1 MAEIRIAIAG
11 VGNCASS
18 LIQGLEYYKDVKNSD
33 ELVPGLMHNS
43 MGDYLI
49 SDIKPV
55 AAFDV
60 DRRKVG
66 TDLSRAIFAE
76 PNCTKKFSDVP
87 ELDVEVMKGHVLD
100 GIAPHMKDYFLVDP
114 TQKPEDVAS
123 VLESTRADILI
134 NYLPVGSE
142 EAVRWYASQA
152 LEAGCAFINCIPVF
166 IASNREWAEKFRRA
180 GLPVIGD
187 DIKSLVGATI
197 VHRTL
202 TQMIVDRGARIDST
216 YQLNIGGNT
225 DFRNMTDQSR
235 LKSKK
240 ISKTESVSSQIP
252 YDAYVYAGPNG
263 CIDCLN
269 DNKICHLK
277 IDFRLFGDVPAYID
291 LKLSVEDSPNSAGV
305 VVDAIRV
312 AKIALDRKIGGPLLE
327 ASSYFMKHPPQQM
340 REQDA
345 RAMLDEFI
353 KGGSPIPRPSFS
365 IPLQSV

>member
-1 MAEIRIAIAG
+1 MSGIRIAIAG

-18 LIQGLEYYKDVKNSD
+18 LIQGLEYYKNIKNSD

-43 MGDYLI
+43 LGGYLI

-55 AAFDV
+55 AAFDI
-60 DRRKVG
+60 DKRKVG
-66 TDLSRAIFAE
+66 TDLSKAIFSN

-87 ELDVEVMKGHVLD
+87 EYDVKVMKGQVLD
-100 GIAPHMKDYFLVDP
+100 GVAPHMKEYFRVDNK
-114 TQKPEDVAS
+114 QKPVDVAS
-123 VLESTRADILI
+123 VLRKSKADILI

-142 EAVRWYASQA
+142 EAVKWYATQA
-152 LEAGCAFINCIPVF
+152 LEAGCGFINCIPVF
-166 IASNREWAEKFRRA
+166 IASNKQWAEKFKKA
-180 GLPVIGD
+180 NLPIIGD

-202 TQMIVDRGARIDST
+202 TQTIVDRGAKIDST

-240 ISKTESVSSQIP
+240 ISKTESISSQIP
-252 YDAYVYAGPNG
+252 YEAHVYAGPNG
-263 CIDCLN
+263 CIDGLD
-269 DNKICHLK
+269 DNKVCHLK
-277 IDFRLFGDVPAYID
+277 IDFKLFGDVPAYID

-312 AKIALDRKIGGPLLE
+312 AKIALDRKIGGPILP
-327 ASSYFMKHPPQQM
+327 ASAYFMKHPPQQM
-340 REQDA
+340 RDIEA
-345 RAMLDEFI
+345 REKLEEFI
-353 KGGSPIPRPSFS
+353 ER
-365 IPLQSV
+365 

>member
-1 MAEIRIAIAG
+1 MAFIRIAIAG

-18 LIQGLEYYKDVKNSD
+18 LIQGLEYYKHVKNSD

-43 MGDYLI
+43 LDGYLI

-60 DRRKVG
+60 DKRKVG
-66 TDLSRAIFAE
+66 EDLSKAVFSE
-76 PNCTKKFSDVP
+76 PNCTKKFSDVR
-87 ELDVEVMKGHVLD
+87 EFGVEVMKGEVLD
-100 GIAPHMKDYFLVDP
+100 GVAPHMKDYFVVDKK
-114 TQKPEDVAS
+114 QKPVDVTS
-123 VLESTRADILI
+123 ILKKTKADVLI

-142 EAVRWYASQA
+142 EAVKWYASQA

-166 IASNREWAEKFRRA
+166 IASDKKWAEKFRKA
-180 GLPVIGD
+180 KLPVIGD
-187 DIKSLVGATI
+187 DIKSMVGATI

-202 TQMIVDRGARIDST
+202 TQMILDRGAKIDST

-225 DFRNMTDQSR
+225 DFRNMTDSSR

-240 ISKTESVSSQIP
+240 ISKTESIASQIP

-263 CIDCLN
+263 CIDCLK
-269 DNKICHLK
+269 DNKVCHLK
-277 IDFRLFGDVPAYID
+277 IDFKLFGDVPAYID

-312 AKIALDRKIGGPLLE
+312 AKIAMDRKIGGVLLP
-327 ASSYFMKHPPQQM
+327 ASAYFMKHPPKQM
-340 REQDA
+340 RENEA
-345 RAMLDEFI
+345 REKLEEFI
-353 KGGSPIPRPSFS
+353 RG
-365 IPLQSV
+365 

>member
-1 MAEIRIAIAG
+1 MAGIRIAIAG

-18 LIQGLEYYKDVKNSD
+18 LIQGLEYYNNVKNSHD
-33 ELVPGLMHNS
+33 LVPGLMHNAL
-43 MGDYLI
+43 GGYLI

-60 DRRKVG
+60 DKRKVG
-66 TDLSRAIFAE
+66 RDLSKAIFSE

-87 ELDVEVMKGHVLD
+87 EMDVEVMKGKVLD
-100 GIAPHMKDYFLVDP
+100 GVAPHMKDYFRVDEK
-114 TQKPEDVAS
+114 QKPVDVAE
-123 VLESTRADILI
+123 VLKKTKADILI

-142 EAVRWYASQA
+142 EAVKWYASQA

-166 IASNREWAEKFRRA
+166 IASDKKWAEKFRKSK
-180 GLPVIGD
+180 LPIIGD

-197 VHRTL
+197 VHRAL
-202 TQMIVDRGARIDST
+202 TQMIVDRGAKIDST

-240 ISKTESVSSQIP
+240 ISKTESVASQIP

-312 AKIALDRKIGGPLLE
+312 AKIALNRKIGGPLLP
-327 ASSYFMKHPPQQM
+327 ASAYFMKHPPQQM
-340 REQDA
+340 RESEA
-345 RAMLDEFI
+345 REQLEEFI
-353 KGGSPIPRPSFS
+353 KE
-365 IPLQSV
+365 V

>member
-1 MAEIRIAIAG
+1 MVGIRIAIAG

-18 LIQGLEYYKDVKNSD
+18 LIQGLEYYKNIKNTD
-33 ELVPGLMHNS
+33 EIVPGLMHNS
-43 MGDYLI
+43 LGGYLI

-55 AAFDV
+55 AAFDI
-60 DRRKVG
+60 DFRKVG
-66 TDLSRAIFAE
+66 KDISEAVFEE

-87 ELDVEVMKGHVLD
+87 ELGVKVMKGKVLD
-100 GIAPHMKDYFLVDP
+100 GVAPHMKDYFKVDEK
-114 TQKPEDVAS
+114 QESVDVAA
-123 VLESTRADILI
+123 VLKRSKTDILI

-142 EAVRWYASQA
+142 EAVKYYASQA
-152 LEAGCAFINCIPVF
+152 LEAECAFINCIPVF
-166 IASNREWAEKFRRA
+166 IASNKQWADKFRKA
-180 GLPVIGD
+180 GLPIIGD

-197 VHRTL
+197 VHRAI
-202 TQMIVDRGARIDST
+202 TQMIVDRGAKIDST

-225 DFRNMTDQSR
+225 DFRNMTDQGR

-240 ISKTESVSSQIP
+240 ISKTSSIASQIP

-277 IDFRLFGDVPAYID
+277 IDFKLFGGAPAYID

-312 AKIALDRKIGGPLLE
+312 AKIALDRKIGGPIMP
-327 ASSYFMKHPPQQM
+327 ASAYFMKHPPEQM
-340 REQDA
+340 RDVEA
-345 RAMLDEFI
+345 RAKLEEFI
-353 KGGSPIPRPSFS
+353 KD
-365 IPLQSV
+365 

>member
-1 MAEIRIAIAG
+1 MAHIRIAIAG
-11 VGNCASS
+11 IGNCASS
-18 LIQGLEYYKDVKNSD
+18 LIQGLEYYKDVENSD
-33 ELVPGLMHNS
+33 DLVPGLMHNS
-43 MGDYLI
+43 LGGYLI

-55 AAFDV
+55 AAFEV
-60 DRRKVG
+60 DKRKVG
-66 TDLSRAIFAE
+66 KDLSEAIFSE
-76 PNCTKKFSDVP
+76 PNCTKKFADVP
-87 ELDVEVMKGHVLD
+87 DLGVEVMKGKVLD
-100 GIAPHMKDYFLVDP
+100 GVAPHMKDYFIVDEKQEP
-114 TQKPEDVAS
+114 VDVAS
-123 VLESTRADILI
+123 VLKSSKADILI

-142 EAVRWYASQA
+142 EAVKWYASQA
-152 LEAGCAFINCIPVF
+152 LEAGCGFINCIPVF
-166 IASNREWAEKFRRA
+166 IASDKKWAEKFKA
-180 GLPVIGD
+180 AKLPIIGD

-197 VHRTL
+197 VHRAL

-240 ISKTESVSSQIP
+240 ISKTESVASQIP

-312 AKIALDRKIGGPLLE
+312 AKIALDKKIGGALLP
-327 ASSYFMKHPPQQM
+327 ASAYFMKHPPEQM
-340 REQDA
+340 REGESRDQ
-345 RAMLDEFI
+345 LEKFI
-353 KGGSPIPRPSFS
+353 RG
-365 IPLQSV
+365 

>member
-1 MAEIRIAIAG
+1 MAGIRIAIAG

-18 LIQGLEYYKDVKNSD
+18 LIQGLEYYKDVKGSD
-33 ELVPGLMHNS
+33 DIIPGLMHNS
-43 MGDYLI
+43 LGKYLI

-60 DRRKVG
+60 DKRKVG
-66 TDLSRAIFAE
+66 KDLSLALFAE
-76 PNCTKKFSDVP
+76 PNCTKKFSELP
-87 ELDVEVMKGHVLD
+87 EFDVEVMKGQVLD
-100 GIAPHMKDYFLVDP
+100 GVAPHMKDYFQVDEK
-114 TQKPEDVAS
+114 QKPVDVAS
-123 VLESTRADILI
+123 VLKRSKADVLI

-142 EAVRWYASQA
+142 KAVKWYASQA
-152 LEAGCAFINCIPVF
+152 LEAGCGFINCIPVF
-166 IASNREWAEKFRRA
+166 IASNEQWAEKFRKA
-180 GLPVIGD
+180 KLPVIGD

-202 TQMIVDRGARIDST
+202 TQMIIDRGAKIDST
-216 YQLNIGGNT
+216 YQLNVGGNT

-277 IDFRLFGDVPAYID
+277 LDFKLFGNVPAYID

-312 AKIALDRKIGGPLLE
+312 AKIALDRKIGGPILS
-327 ASSYFMKHPPQQM
+327 ASAYFMKHPPQQM
-340 REQDA
+340 REPDS
-345 RAMLDEFI
+345 RAQLEEFI
-353 KGGSPIPRPSFS
+353 RG
-365 IPLQSV
+365 

>member
-1 MAEIRIAIAG
+1 MACIRIAIAG

-18 LIQGLEYYKDVKNSD
+18 LIQGLEYYKNVNNSD

-43 MGDYLI
+43 LGGYLI

-55 AAFDV
+55 AAFDI
-60 DRRKVG
+60 DKRKVG
-66 TDLSRAIFAE
+66 TDLSQAIFSE
-76 PNCTKKFSDVP
+76 PNCTKKFMDVP
-87 ELDVEVMKGHVLD
+87 ENDVTVVKGPVLD
-100 GIAPHMKDYFLVDP
+100 GVSPHMKDYLRVDNK
-114 TQKPEDVAS
+114 QKPVDVAS
-123 VLESTRADILI
+123 VLKKSKADVLI

-142 EAVRWYASQA
+142 KAAKWYAAQA
-152 LEAGCAFINCIPVF
+152 IESGCGFINCIPVF
-166 IASNREWAEKFRRA
+166 IASNELWANKFKKA
-180 GLPVIGD
+180 KIPIIGD

-197 VHRTL
+197 VHRAL
-202 TQMIVDRGARIDST
+202 TQMIVERGAKVDST

-240 ISKTESVSSQIP
+240 ISKTESVASQIP

-277 IDFRLFGDVPAYID
+277 IDFKLFGNIPAYID

-312 AKIALDRKIGGPLLE
+312 AKIALDRKIGGPILP
-327 ASSYFMKHPPQQM
+327 ASAYFMKHPPLQM
-340 REQDA
+340 RDVEA
-345 RAMLDEFI
+345 RKELEEFI
-353 KGGSPIPRPSFS
+353 KS
-365 IPLQSV
+365 I

>member
-1 MAEIRIAIAG
+1 MAKIRVAITG

-18 LIQGLEYYKDVKNSD
+18 LIQGLEYYKHVKNSG

-43 MGDYLI
+43 LGGYLI

-66 TDLSRAIFAE
+66 TDLSEAIFSE
-76 PNCTKKFSDVP
+76 PNCTKKFSDVS
-87 ELDVEVMKGHVLD
+87 EFDVEVMKGKVLD
-100 GIAPHMKDYFLVDP
+100 GVASHMKDYFKVDEK
-114 TQKPEDVAS
+114 QKPVDVAS
-123 VLESTRADILI
+123 ELRSSKADILI
-134 NYLPVGSE
+134 NYLPVGSDD
-142 EAVRWYASQA
+142 AVKWYASQA

-166 IASNREWAEKFRRA
+166 IASDKKWAEKFRKA
-180 GLPVIGD
+180 KLPIIGD

-197 VHRTL
+197 VHRAL
-202 TQMIVDRGARIDST
+202 TQMIVDRGAKIDST

-235 LKSKK
+235 LASKN
-240 ISKTESVSSQIP
+240 ISKTESVASQIP

-277 IDFRLFGDVPAYID
+277 IDFKLFGDVPAYID

-312 AKIALDRKIGGPLLE
+312 AKIALDRKIGGVLLP
-327 ASSYFMKHPPQQM
+327 ASAYFMKHPPAQM
-340 REQDA
+340 RDSDA
-345 RAMLDEFI
+345 REKLEEFI
-353 KGGSPIPRPSFS
+353 RG
-365 IPLQSV
+365 

>member
-1 MAEIRIAIAG
+1 MAGIRIAIVG

-18 LIQGLEYYKDVKNSD
+18 LIQGLEYYKDVKGSD
-33 ELVPGLMHNS
+33 DIVPGLMHNS
-43 MGDYLI
+43 LGGYLI

-55 AAFDV
+55 AAFDI

-66 TDLSRAIFAE
+66 KDLSEAIFAD
-76 PNCTKKFSDVP
+76 PNCTKKLADVP
-87 ELDVEVMKGHVLD
+87 QQDVEVMKGEVLD
-100 GIAPHMKDYFLVDP
+100 GVAPHMKDFFKVDERQEP
-114 TQKPEDVAS
+114 VDVAA
-123 VLESTRADILI
+123 VLKKSKVDVLI

-142 EAVRWYASQA
+142 EAAKYYASRA
-152 LEAGCAFINCIPVF
+152 LEAGCGFINCIPVF
-166 IASNREWAEKFRRA
+166 IASNEQWADKFKMA
-180 GLPVIGD
+180 ELPLIGD

-197 VHRTL
+197 IHRAL
-202 TQMIVDRGARIDST
+202 THTIVDRGAKIEST

-235 LKSKK
+235 LTSKK
-240 ISKTESVSSQIP
+240 ISKTESISSQIP

-277 IDFRLFGDVPAYID
+277 IDFKLFGDVPAYID

-312 AKIALDRKIGGPLLE
+312 AKIALDRNIGGPIIP
-327 ASSYFMKHPPQQM
+327 ASAYFMKHPPSQM
-340 REQDA
+340 RDVEA
-345 RAMLDEFI
+345 RKKLEDFI
-353 KGGSPIPRPSFS
+353 NNEY
-365 IPLQSV
+365 

>member
-1 MAEIRIAIAG
+1 MAGIRIAIAG
-11 VGNCASS
+11 AGNCASS
-18 LIQGLEYYKDVKNSD
+18 LIQGLGYYKDVKNSD

-43 MGDYLI
+43 LGGYLI

-60 DRRKVG
+60 DKRKVG
-66 TDLSRAIFAE
+66 KDLSKAIFSE
-76 PNCTKKFSDVP
+76 PNCTKKFSEVA
-87 ELDVEVMKGHVLD
+87 ETGVEVMKGKVLD
-100 GIAPHMKDYFLVDP
+100 GVAPHMKDYFVVDKK
-114 TQKPEDVAS
+114 QKPVDVAS
-123 VLESTRADILI
+123 VLKKTKTDVLI

-142 EAVRWYASQA
+142 EAVKWYASQA

-166 IASNREWAEKFRRA
+166 IASDKKWAEKFRKA
-180 GLPVIGD
+180 KLPVIGD

-197 VHRTL
+197 VHRAL
-202 TQMIVDRGARIDST
+202 TQMIVDRGAKIDST

-225 DFRNMTDQSR
+225 DFRNMTDPSR

-240 ISKTESVSSQIP
+240 ISKTESVASQIP

-277 IDFRLFGDVPAYID
+277 IDFKLFGDVPACID

-312 AKIALDRKIGGPLLE
+312 AKIALDRKIGGAILP
-327 ASSYFMKHPPQQM
+327 ASAYFMKHPPKQM
-340 REQDA
+340 RESEA
-345 RAMLDEFI
+345 REELEEFI
-353 KGGSPIPRPSFS
+353 RG
-365 IPLQSV
+365 

>member
-1 MAEIRIAIAG
+1 MAGIRIAIAG
-11 VGNCASS
+11 IGNCASS
-18 LIQGLEYYKDVKNSD
+18 LIQGLDYYKNIKKSD

-43 MGDYLI
+43 LGGYLV

-55 AAFDV
+55 AAFDI
-60 DRRKVG
+60 DKRKVG
-66 TDLSRAIFAE
+66 TDLSEAIFSE
-76 PNCTKKFSDVP
+76 PNCTKKFSDVSDM
-87 ELDVEVMKGHVLD
+87 DVEVMKGQVLD
-100 GIAPHMKDYFLVDP
+100 GVASHMKDYFLVDEI
-114 TQKPEDVAS
+114 QKPVDVAS
-123 VLESTRADILI
+123 VLKRSKADVLI

-142 EAVRWYASQA
+142 EAVKWYASQA

-166 IASNREWAEKFRRA
+166 IASNKQWAEKFREA
-180 GLPVIGD
+180 KLPIIGD

-202 TQMIVDRGARIDST
+202 TQMIIDRGARIDST

-240 ISKTESVSSQIP
+240 ISKTESVASQIP

-305 VVDAIRV
+305 VVDAIRI
-312 AKIALDRKIGGPLLE
+312 AKIALDRKIGGPVMA
-327 ASSYFMKHPPQQM
+327 ASAYFMKHPPQQM

-345 RAMLDEFI
+345 REQLEEFI
-353 KGGSPIPRPSFS
+353 K
-365 IPLQSV
+365 

>member
-1 MAEIRIAIAG
+1 MAGIRIAIAG

-18 LIQGLEYYKDVKNSD
+18 LIQGLEYYKNISHSD
-33 ELVPGLMHNS
+33 DLVPGLMHNS
-43 MGDYLI
+43 LGGYLI

-55 AAFDV
+55 AAFDI
-60 DRRKVG
+60 DARKVG
-66 TDLSRAIFAE
+66 TDLSKAILSE

-87 ELDVEVMKGHVLD
+87 KIGIEVMKGRVLD
-100 GIAPHMKDYFLVDP
+100 GVAPHMTDYFRVDEK
-114 TQKPEDVAS
+114 QKPVDVATILKRS
-123 VLESTRADILI
+123 KADILI

-142 EAVRWYASQA
+142 EAVKYYATQA

-166 IASNREWAEKFRRA
+166 IASNKQWADKFRKA
-180 GLPVIGD
+180 KLPIIGD

-197 VHRTL
+197 VHRAL
-202 TQMIVDRGARIDST
+202 TQMIVDRGAKIDST

-225 DFRNMTDQSR
+225 DFRNMTDQAR

-240 ISKTESVSSQIP
+240 ISKTESIASQIP

-277 IDFRLFGDVPAYID
+277 IDFKLFGNVPAYID
-291 LKLSVEDSPNSAGV
+291 LKLSVEDSPNSAGI

-312 AKIALDRKIGGPLLE
+312 AKIALDRKIGGPIIP
-327 ASSYFMKHPPQQM
+327 ASAYFMKHPPEQIRDVEA
-340 REQDA
+340 REK
-345 RAMLDEFI
+345 LEEFI
-353 KGGSPIPRPSFS
+353 KGSN
-365 IPLQSV
+365 

>member
-1 MAEIRIAIAG
+1 MAGIRIAIAG

-18 LIQGLEYYKDVKNSD
+18 LIQGLEYYKNISHSD
-33 ELVPGLMHNS
+33 DIVPGLMHNS
-43 MGDYLI
+43 LGGYLI

-55 AAFDV
+55 AAFDI
-60 DRRKVG
+60 DERKVG
-66 TDLSRAIFAE
+66 TDLSKAIFSE

-87 ELDVEVMKGHVLD
+87 YLNVEVMKGQVLD
-100 GIAPHMKDYFLVDP
+100 GVAPHMTDYFRVDEE
-114 TQKPEDVAS
+114 QKPVDVVAILKRS
-123 VLESTRADILI
+123 KADILI

-142 EAVRWYASQA
+142 EAVKYYASQA

-166 IASNREWAEKFRRA
+166 IASNKEWADKFRKAR
-180 GLPVIGD
+180 LPIIGD

-197 VHRTL
+197 VHRAL
-202 TQMIVDRGARIDST
+202 TQMIVDRGAKIDST

-225 DFRNMTDQSR
+225 DFRNMTDQAR

-240 ISKTESVSSQIP
+240 ISKTESIASQIP

-277 IDFRLFGDVPAYID
+277 IDFKLFGDVPAYID

-312 AKIALDRKIGGPLLE
+312 AKIALDRKLGRPIIP
-327 ASSYFMKHPPQQM
+327 ASAYFMKHPPEQIRDVEA
-340 REQDA
+340 REK
-345 RAMLDEFI
+345 LEEFI
-353 KGGSPIPRPSFS
+353 KGK
-365 IPLQSV
+365 

>member
-1 MAEIRIAIAG
+1 MAGIRIAIAG

-18 LIQGLEYYKDVKNSD
+18 LIQGLEYYKNISHSD
-33 ELVPGLMHNS
+33 DLVPGLMHNS
-43 MGDYLI
+43 LGGYLI

-55 AAFDV
+55 AAFDI
-60 DRRKVG
+60 DERKVG
-66 TDLSRAIFAE
+66 TDLSKAIFSE

-87 ELDVEVMKGHVLD
+87 DLGVEVMKGQALD
-100 GIAPHMKDYFLVDP
+100 GVAPHMKDYFRIDEK
-114 TQKPEDVAS
+114 QKPVDVAAI
-123 VLESTRADILI
+123 LTKTKADILI

-142 EAVRWYASQA
+142 EAVKYYTTQA

-166 IASNREWAEKFRRA
+166 IASNKQWADKFRKA
-180 GLPVIGD
+180 KLPIIGD

-197 VHRTL
+197 VHRAL
-202 TQMIVDRGARIDST
+202 TQMIVDRGAKIDST

-225 DFRNMTDQSR
+225 DFRNMTDQAR

-240 ISKTESVSSQIP
+240 ISKTESIATQIP

-277 IDFRLFGDVPAYID
+277 IDFKLFGNVPAYID

-312 AKIALDRKIGGPLLE
+312 AKIALDRKIGGPIIP
-327 ASSYFMKHPPQQM
+327 ASAYFMKHPPEQI
-340 REQDA
+340 REDEA
-345 RAMLDEFI
+345 REMLEEFI
-353 KGGSPIPRPSFS
+353 KGK
-365 IPLQSV
+365 

>member
-1 MAEIRIAIAG
+1 MAGIRIAIAG

-18 LIQGLEYYKDVKNSD
+18 LIQGLDYYKNIKKSD
-33 ELVPGLMHNS
+33 DLVPGLMHNS
-43 MGDYLI
+43 LGGYLI

-55 AAFDV
+55 AAFDI
-60 DRRKVG
+60 DKRKVG
-66 TDLSRAIFAE
+66 TDISEAIFSN
-76 PNCTKKFSDVP
+76 PNCTKKFSNVTDM
-87 ELDVEVMKGHVLD
+87 DVEVMKGQVLD
-100 GIAPHMKDYFLVDP
+100 GVAPHMKDYFLVNEK
-114 TQKPEDVAS
+114 QKPVDVAS
-123 VLESTRADILI
+123 VLKRSKADVLI

-142 EAVRWYASQA
+142 EAVKWYASQA

-166 IASNREWAEKFRRA
+166 IASNKQWAEKFREA
-180 GLPVIGD
+180 KLPVIGD

-240 ISKTESVSSQIP
+240 ISKTESVASQIP

-269 DNKICHLK
+269 DNKVCHLK

-305 VVDAIRV
+305 VVDAIRI
-312 AKIALDRKIGGPLLE
+312 AKIALERKIGGPVMA
-327 ASSYFMKHPPQQM
+327 ASAYFMKHPPQQM

-345 RAMLDEFI
+345 REQLEKFI
-353 KGGSPIPRPSFS
+353 KG
-365 IPLQSV
+365 

>member
-1 MAEIRIAIAG
+1 MAAIRIAIAG
-11 VGNCASS
+11 AGNCASS
-18 LIQGLEYYKDVKNSD
+18 LVQGLEYYKNVRDSD
-33 ELVPGLMHNS
+33 DLVPGLMHNS
-43 MGDYLI
+43 LGGYLI
-49 SDIKPV
+49 SNIKPV

-66 TDLSRAIFAE
+66 KDLSQALFSE
-76 PNCTKKFSDVP
+76 PNCTKKFSDIP
-87 ELDVEVMKGHVLD
+87 ELDVEVMKGQVLD
-100 GIAPHMKDYFLVDP
+100 GVAPHMKDYFRVDH
-114 TQKPEDVAS
+114 TQGPVDVAS
-123 VLESTRADILI
+123 VLKRSKADILI

-142 EAVRWYASQA
+142 EAVKWYATQA

-166 IASNREWAEKFRRA
+166 IASDKLWAGKFMKA
-180 GLPVIGD
+180 GLPIIGD

-202 TQMIVDRGARIDST
+202 TQMIIDRGAKIDST
-216 YQLNIGGNT
+216 YQLNVGGNT
-225 DFRNMTDQSR
+225 DFRNMTDQTR

-263 CIDCLN
+263 CIDSLN

-277 IDFRLFGDVPAYID
+277 IDFKLFGNVPANLD

-312 AKIALDRKIGGPLLE
+312 AKIALDRKIGGPIIP
-327 ASSYFMKHPPQQM
+327 ASAYFMKHPPQQM
-340 REQDA
+340 REEEA
-345 RAMLDEFI
+345 RYQLEKFI
-353 KGGSPIPRPSFS
+353 NPENR
-365 IPLQSV
+365 

>member
-1 MAEIRIAIAG
+1 MAGIRIAIAG

-18 LIQGLEYYKDVKNSD
+18 LIQGLEYYKNVKNSD
-33 ELVPGLMHNS
+33 EIVPGLMHNS
-43 MGDYLI
+43 LGGYLI

-55 AAFDV
+55 AAFDI
-60 DRRKVG
+60 DMRKVG
-66 TDLSRAIFAE
+66 KDLSEAVFSE

-87 ELDVEVMKGHVLD
+87 EYDIEVMKGEVLD
-100 GIAPHMKDYFLVDP
+100 GVAPHMKDYFRVDAK
-114 TQKPEDVAS
+114 QKPVDVAS
-123 VLESTRADILI
+123 VLKKSKADVLI

-142 EAVRWYASQA
+142 EAVKYYANQA
-152 LEAGCAFINCIPVF
+152 LEAGCGFINCIPVF
-166 IASNREWAEKFRRA
+166 IASNKQWADKFRKA
-180 GLPVIGD
+180 GLPIIGD

-197 VHRTL
+197 VHRSL
-202 TQMIVDRGARIDST
+202 TQMIVDRGAKIDST

-240 ISKTESVSSQIP
+240 ISKTESIASQIP

-277 IDFRLFGDVPAYID
+277 IDFKLFGDVPACID

-312 AKIALDRKIGGPLLE
+312 AKIALDRKIGGPILP
-327 ASSYFMKHPPQQM
+327 ASAYFMKHPPEQM
-340 REQDA
+340 RDVVA
-345 RAMLDEFI
+345 REKLEEFI
-353 KGGSPIPRPSFS
+353 KG
-365 IPLQSV
+365 